1 MIRDFPHTVCVEEM
15 KTIVTVQEAERMDK
29 KRKKIKGTLPD
40 DGIRRYLYFAV
51 IPVVVLILVVVILHS
66 DKKKDAGQT
75 EAVAMTAETGQPVEL
90 NEGDPA
96 GDESNVAGNDE
107 SESAENA
114 GEENTEAEST
124 DAENTAQDGSD
135 EENTESVES
144 SEAADNADATD
155 VQSADPSE
163 YTLKQDEMP
172 ELTAL
177 VQSYC
182 QAKTD
187 CDPEALQ
194 QLFGVTDLSEDQI
207 AAEREKMELVK
218 ASIKAYKNISCY
230 YIEGAE
236 ADSYVIFP
244 YFEIQYRKAAKLMP
258 TLTWGYVKKQED
270 GQYRMV
276 SELSDTEKEYVK
288 AVGERA
294 DVKELQDQVEEAAAA
309 AVSEDE
315 VLQQVYT
322 HNGSSEVSI
331 GTQEQ

>member
-29 KRKKIKGTLPD
+29 KRKRTKGTLPD
-40 DGIRRYLYFAV
+40 DGIRRYLYFAA

-75 EAVAMTAETGQPVEL
+75 EAVAMTAETGQPVGL

-96 GDESNVAGNDE
+96 VDES
-107 SESAENA
+107 S
-114 GEENTEAEST
+114 
-124 DAENTAQDGSD
+124 
-135 EENTESVES
+135 
-144 SEAADNADATD
+144 AAD
-155 VQSADPSE
+155 SSK

-236 ADSYVIFP
+236 ADNYVIFP

-294 DVKELQDQVEEAAAA
+294 DVKELQDQVKEAAAV

>member
-29 KRKKIKGTLPD
+29 KRKRTKGTLPD

-75 EAVAMTAETGQPVEL
+75 EAVAMTAETGQPVGL

-96 GDESNVAGNDE
+96 VDES
-107 SESAENA
+107 S
-114 GEENTEAEST
+114 
-124 DAENTAQDGSD
+124 
-135 EENTESVES
+135 
-144 SEAADNADATD
+144 AAD
-155 VQSADPSE
+155 SSK

-194 QLFGVTDLSEDQI
+194 LLFGVTDLSEDQI

-244 YFEIQYRKAAKLMP
+244 YFEIQYRKATKLMP

-294 DVKELQDQVEEAAAA
+294 DVKELQDQVKEAAAV

-331 GTQEQ
+331 GTQGQ

>member
-1 MIRDFPHTVCVEEM
+1 MIRDFSHTVCVEEM

-29 KRKKIKGTLPD
+29 KRKRTKGTLPD

-51 IPVVVLILVVVILHS
+51 IPVVVLIVVVVILHS

-75 EAVAMTAETGQPVEL
+75 EAVAMTAETGQPVGL

-96 GDESNVAGNDE
+96 VDES
-107 SESAENA
+107 S
-114 GEENTEAEST
+114 
-124 DAENTAQDGSD
+124 
-135 EENTESVES
+135 
-144 SEAADNADATD
+144 AAD
-155 VQSADPSE
+155 SSK

-294 DVKELQDQVEEAAAA
+294 DVKELQDQVKEAAAV

>member
-1 MIRDFPHTVCVEEM
+1 MIRDFSHTVCVEEM

-29 KRKKIKGTLPD
+29 KRKRTKGTLPD
-40 DGIRRYLYFAV
+40 DGIRRYLYFAA

-75 EAVAMTAETGQPVEL
+75 EAVAMTAETGQPEAAAMTAETGQPVGL

-96 GDESNVAGNDE
+96 VDES
-107 SESAENA
+107 S
-114 GEENTEAEST
+114 
-124 DAENTAQDGSD
+124 
-135 EENTESVES
+135 
-144 SEAADNADATD
+144 AAD
-155 VQSADPSE
+155 SSK

-194 QLFGVTDLSEDQI
+194 LLFGVTDLSEDQI

-244 YFEIQYRKAAKLMP
+244 YFEIQYRKATKLMP

-294 DVKELQDQVEEAAAA
+294 DVKELQDQVKEAAAV

>member
-1 MIRDFPHTVCVEEM
+1 MIRDFSHTVCVEEM

-29 KRKKIKGTLPD
+29 KRKRTKGTLPD
-40 DGIRRYLYFAV
+40 DGIRRYLYFAA

-75 EAVAMTAETGQPVEL
+75 EAVAMTAETGQPVGL

-96 GDESNVAGNDE
+96 VDES
-107 SESAENA
+107 S
-114 GEENTEAEST
+114 
-124 DAENTAQDGSD
+124 
-135 EENTESVES
+135 
-144 SEAADNADATD
+144 AAD
-155 VQSADPSE
+155 SSK

-276 SELSDTEKEYVK
+276 SEISDTEKEYVK

-294 DVKELQDQVEEAAAA
+294 DVKELQDQVKEAAAV

>member
-29 KRKKIKGTLPD
+29 KRKRTKGTLPD
-40 DGIRRYLYFAV
+40 DGIRRYLYFAS
-51 IPVVVLILVVVILHS
+51 IPVVVLILVVLILHS

-75 EAVAMTAETGQPVEL
+75 EAVAMTAETGQPVGV

-96 GDESNVAGNDE
+96 VDES
-107 SESAENA
+107 S
-114 GEENTEAEST
+114 
-124 DAENTAQDGSD
+124 
-135 EENTESVES
+135 
-144 SEAADNADATD
+144 AAD
-155 VQSADPSE
+155 SSK

-294 DVKELQDQVEEAAAA
+294 DVKELQDQVKEAAAV

>member
-29 KRKKIKGTLPD
+29 KRKRTKGTLPD

-75 EAVAMTAETGQPVEL
+75 EAAAMTAETGQPVGL

-96 GDESNVAGNDE
+96 VDES
-107 SESAENA
+107 S
-114 GEENTEAEST
+114 
-124 DAENTAQDGSD
+124 
-135 EENTESVES
+135 
-144 SEAADNADATD
+144 AAD
-155 VQSADPSE
+155 SSK

-194 QLFGVTDLSEDQI
+194 LLFGVTDLSEDQI

-294 DVKELQDQVEEAAAA
+294 DVKELQDQVKEAAAV

>member
-29 KRKKIKGTLPD
+29 KRKRTKGTLPD
-40 DGIRRYLYFAV
+40 DGIRRYLYFAA

-66 DKKKDAGQT
+66 DKKKDAGQPEAAAMT
-75 EAVAMTAETGQPVEL
+75 EETGQPEAVAMTEETGQPEAVAMTAETGQPVGL

-96 GDESNVAGNDE
+96 VDES
-107 SESAENA
+107 S
-114 GEENTEAEST
+114 
-124 DAENTAQDGSD
+124 
-135 EENTESVES
+135 
-144 SEAADNADATD
+144 AAD
-155 VQSADPSE
+155 SSK

-194 QLFGVTDLSEDQI
+194 LLFGVTDLSEDQI

-218 ASIKAYKNISCY
+218 ASIKAYTNISCY
-230 YIEGAE
+230 YMEGAE

-276 SELSDTEKEYVK
+276 SELSDIEKEYVK

-294 DVKELQDQVEEAAAA
+294 DVKELQDQVKEAAAV

>member
-29 KRKKIKGTLPD
+29 KRKRIKGTLPD
-40 DGIRRYLYFAV
+40 DGIRRYLYFAA
-51 IPVVVLILVVVILHS
+51 IPVVVLILVVMILHS
-66 DKKKDAGQT
+66 DKKEDAGQT
-75 EAVAMTAETGQPVEL
+75 EAVAMTAETGQLVGL

-96 GDESNVAGNDE
+96 VDES
-107 SESAENA
+107 S
-114 GEENTEAEST
+114 
-124 DAENTAQDGSD
+124 
-135 EENTESVES
+135 
-144 SEAADNADATD
+144 AAD
-155 VQSADPSE
+155 SSK

-294 DVKELQDQVEEAAAA
+294 DVKELQDQVKEAAAV

>member
-29 KRKKIKGTLPD
+29 KRKRTKGTLPD
-40 DGIRRYLYFAV
+40 DGIRRYLYFAS
-51 IPVVVLILVVVILHS
+51 IPVVVLILVVLILHS

-75 EAVAMTAETGQPVEL
+75 EAVAMTAETGQPVGL
-90 NEGDPA
+90 NNGDQA
-96 GDESNVAGNDE
+96 GDESSAVEG
-107 SESAENA
+107 ESA
-114 GEENTEAEST
+114 AE
-124 DAENTAQDGSD
+124 DGSD
-135 EENTESVES
+135 MENTESAEGS
-144 SEAADNADATD
+144 DNADSADTVD
-155 VQSADPSE
+155 AKPADPSK
-163 YTLKQDEMP
+163 YTLKQDEMS

-294 DVKELQDQVEEAAAA
+294 DVKELQDQVKEAAAV

-331 GTQEQ
+331 GIQEQ

>member
-1 MIRDFPHTVCVEEM
+1 MIRDFSHTVCVEEM

-29 KRKKIKGTLPD
+29 KRKRTKGTLPD
-40 DGIRRYLYFAV
+40 DGIRRYLYFAA

-75 EAVAMTAETGQPVEL
+75 EAVAMTAETGQPVGL

-96 GDESNVAGNDE
+96 VDES
-107 SESAENA
+107 S
-114 GEENTEAEST
+114 
-124 DAENTAQDGSD
+124 
-135 EENTESVES
+135 
-144 SEAADNADATD
+144 AAD
-155 VQSADPSE
+155 SSK

-230 YIEGAE
+230 YMEGAE

-276 SELSDTEKEYVK
+276 SELSDIEKEYVK

-294 DVKELQDQVEEAAAA
+294 DVKELQDQVKEAAAV

>member
-29 KRKKIKGTLPD
+29 KRKRTKGTLPD
-40 DGIRRYLYFAV
+40 DGIRRYLYFAA

-66 DKKKDAGQT
+66 DKKKDTGQT
-75 EAVAMTAETGQPVEL
+75 EAVAMTAETGQPVGL

-96 GDESNVAGNDE
+96 VDES
-107 SESAENA
+107 S
-114 GEENTEAEST
+114 
-124 DAENTAQDGSD
+124 
-135 EENTESVES
+135 
-144 SEAADNADATD
+144 AAD
-155 VQSADPSE
+155 SSK

-230 YIEGAE
+230 YIEGAQ

-294 DVKELQDQVEEAAAA
+294 DVKELQDQVKEAAAV

-331 GTQEQ
+331 GTQAQ

>member
-1 MIRDFPHTVCVEEM
+1 MIRDFSHTVCVEEM

-29 KRKKIKGTLPD
+29 KRKRTKGTLPD

-75 EAVAMTAETGQPVEL
+75 EAVAMTAETGQPVGL

-96 GDESNVAGNDE
+96 VDES
-107 SESAENA
+107 S
-114 GEENTEAEST
+114 
-124 DAENTAQDGSD
+124 
-135 EENTESVES
+135 
-144 SEAADNADATD
+144 AAD
-155 VQSADPSE
+155 SSK

-294 DVKELQDQVEEAAAA
+294 DVKELQDQVKGAAAV

>member
-15 KTIVTVQEAERMDK
+15 KKIVTVQEAERMDK
-29 KRKKIKGTLPD
+29 KRKRTKGTLPD
-40 DGIRRYLYFAV
+40 DGIRRYLYFAA

-96 GDESNVAGNDE
+96 VDES
-107 SESAENA
+107 S
-114 GEENTEAEST
+114 
-124 DAENTAQDGSD
+124 
-135 EENTESVES
+135 
-144 SEAADNADATD
+144 AAD
-155 VQSADPSE
+155 SSK

-294 DVKELQDQVEEAAAA
+294 DVKELQDQVKEAAAV

-315 VLQQVYT
+315 ALQQVYT

>member
-29 KRKKIKGTLPD
+29 KRKRTKGTLPD
-40 DGIRRYLYFAV
+40 DGIRRYLYFAA

-75 EAVAMTAETGQPVEL
+75 EAVAMTAETGQPVGL

-96 GDESNVAGNDE
+96 VDES
-107 SESAENA
+107 S
-114 GEENTEAEST
+114 
-124 DAENTAQDGSD
+124 
-135 EENTESVES
+135 
-144 SEAADNADATD
+144 AAD
-155 VQSADPSE
+155 SSK

-244 YFEIQYRKAAKLMP
+244 YFEIPYRKAAKLMP

-294 DVKELQDQVEEAAAA
+294 DVKELQDQVKEAAAV

>member
-75 EAVAMTAETGQPVEL
+75 EAVAMTAETGQPVGL
-90 NEGDPA
+90 NEGDPTV
-96 GDESNVAGNDE
+96 DES
-107 SESAENA
+107 S
-114 GEENTEAEST
+114 
-124 DAENTAQDGSD
+124 
-135 EENTESVES
+135 
-144 SEAADNADATD
+144 AAD
-155 VQSADPSE
+155 SSK

-194 QLFGVTDLSEDQI
+194 KLYGVTDMSEDQI

-258 TLTWGYVKKQED
+258 TLTWGYVKKQEG

-294 DVKELQDQVEEAAAA
+294 DVKELQDQVKEAAAV

>member
-29 KRKKIKGTLPD
+29 KRKRTKGTLPD

-75 EAVAMTAETGQPVEL
+75 EAVAMTAETGQPVGL

-96 GDESNVAGNDE
+96 VDESSVAD
-107 SESAENA
+107 
-114 GEENTEAEST
+114 
-124 DAENTAQDGSD
+124 
-135 EENTESVES
+135 S
-144 SEAADNADATD
+144 SK
-155 VQSADPSE
+155 

-194 QLFGVTDLSEDQI
+194 QLFGVTGLSEDQI

-230 YIEGAE
+230 YIERAE

-294 DVKELQDQVEEAAAA
+294 DVKELQDQVKEAAAV

-322 HNGSSEVSI
+322 HNGSSEASI

>member
-1 MIRDFPHTVCVEEM
+1 M
-15 KTIVTVQEAERMDK
+15 
-29 KRKKIKGTLPD
+29 
-40 DGIRRYLYFAV
+40 
-51 IPVVVLILVVVILHS
+51 ILVVVILHS
-66 DKKKDAGQT
+66 DKKKDAGQP
-75 EAVAMTAETGQPVEL
+75 EAVAMTAETGQPVGL

-96 GDESNVAGNDE
+96 VDES
-107 SESAENA
+107 S
-114 GEENTEAEST
+114 
-124 DAENTAQDGSD
+124 
-135 EENTESVES
+135 
-144 SEAADNADATD
+144 AAD
-155 VQSADPSE
+155 SSK

-294 DVKELQDQVEEAAAA
+294 DVKELQDQVKEAAAV

-315 VLQQVYT
+315 VLQKVYT

>member
-15 KTIVTVQEAERMDK
+15 KKIVTVQEAERMDK
-29 KRKKIKGTLPD
+29 KRKRTKGTLPD
-40 DGIRRYLYFAV
+40 DGIRRYLYFAA

-75 EAVAMTAETGQPVEL
+75 EAVAMTTETGQPVGL

-96 GDESNVAGNDE
+96 VDES
-107 SESAENA
+107 S
-114 GEENTEAEST
+114 
-124 DAENTAQDGSD
+124 
-135 EENTESVES
+135 
-144 SEAADNADATD
+144 AAD
-155 VQSADPSE
+155 SSK

-244 YFEIQYRKAAKLMP
+244 YFEIQYRKATKLMP

-288 AVGERA
+288 AVGERV
-294 DVKELQDQVEEAAAA
+294 DVKEMQDQVKEAAAV

>member
-29 KRKKIKGTLPD
+29 KRKRTKGTLPD
-40 DGIRRYLYFAV
+40 DGIRRYLYFAA

-66 DKKKDAGQT
+66 DKKKDAGQPEAAAMT
-75 EAVAMTAETGQPVEL
+75 EETGQPEAVAMTAETGQPVGL

-96 GDESNVAGNDE
+96 VDES
-107 SESAENA
+107 S
-114 GEENTEAEST
+114 
-124 DAENTAQDGSD
+124 
-135 EENTESVES
+135 
-144 SEAADNADATD
+144 AAD
-155 VQSADPSE
+155 SSK

-230 YIEGAE
+230 YMEGAE

-294 DVKELQDQVEEAAAA
+294 DVKELQDQVKEAAAV

>member
-29 KRKKIKGTLPD
+29 KRKRTKGTLPD

-75 EAVAMTAETGQPVEL
+75 EAVAMTAETGQPVGV

-96 GDESNVAGNDE
+96 VDES
-107 SESAENA
+107 S
-114 GEENTEAEST
+114 
-124 DAENTAQDGSD
+124 
-135 EENTESVES
+135 
-144 SEAADNADATD
+144 AAD
-155 VQSADPSE
+155 SSK

-294 DVKELQDQVEEAAAA
+294 DVKELQDQVKEAAAV

>member
-29 KRKKIKGTLPD
+29 KRKRTKGTLPD
-40 DGIRRYLYFAV
+40 DGIRRYLYFAA

-66 DKKKDAGQT
+66 DKKKDTGQT
-75 EAVAMTAETGQPVEL
+75 EAVAMTAETGQPVGL

-96 GDESNVAGNDE
+96 VDES
-107 SESAENA
+107 S
-114 GEENTEAEST
+114 
-124 DAENTAQDGSD
+124 
-135 EENTESVES
+135 
-144 SEAADNADATD
+144 AAD
-155 VQSADPSE
+155 SSK

-294 DVKELQDQVEEAAAA
+294 DVKELQDQVKEAAAV

>member
-29 KRKKIKGTLPD
+29 KRKRTKGTLPD
-40 DGIRRYLYFAV
+40 DGIRRYLYFAA

-66 DKKKDAGQT
+66 DKKKDTGQT
-75 EAVAMTAETGQPVEL
+75 EAVAMTAETGQPVGL

-96 GDESNVAGNDE
+96 VDES
-107 SESAENA
+107 S
-114 GEENTEAEST
+114 
-124 DAENTAQDGSD
+124 
-135 EENTESVES
+135 
-144 SEAADNADATD
+144 AAD
-155 VQSADPSE
+155 SSKC
-163 YTLKQDEMP
+163 TLKQDEMP

-294 DVKELQDQVEEAAAA
+294 DVKELQDQVKEAAAA

>member
-40 DGIRRYLYFAV
+40 DGIRRYLYFAA

-66 DKKKDAGQT
+66 DKKKDTGQT
-75 EAVAMTAETGQPVEL
+75 EAVAMTAETGQPVGL

-96 GDESNVAGNDE
+96 VDES
-107 SESAENA
+107 S
-114 GEENTEAEST
+114 
-124 DAENTAQDGSD
+124 
-135 EENTESVES
+135 
-144 SEAADNADATD
+144 AAD
-155 VQSADPSE
+155 SSK
-163 YTLKQDEMP
+163 YTLKQEEMP

-194 QLFGVTDLSEDQI
+194 LLFGVTDLSEDQI

-294 DVKELQDQVEEAAAA
+294 DVKALPDQVKEAAAA

>member
-29 KRKKIKGTLPD
+29 KRKRTKGTLPD
-40 DGIRRYLYFAV
+40 DGIRRYLYFAA

-66 DKKKDAGQT
+66 DKKKDAGQP
-75 EAVAMTAETGQPVEL
+75 EAVAMTAETGQPEAAAMTAETGQPVGL

-96 GDESNVAGNDE
+96 VDES
-107 SESAENA
+107 S
-114 GEENTEAEST
+114 
-124 DAENTAQDGSD
+124 
-135 EENTESVES
+135 
-144 SEAADNADATD
+144 AAD
-155 VQSADPSE
+155 SSK

-194 QLFGVTDLSEDQI
+194 LLFGVTDLSEDQI

-270 GQYRMV
+270 SQYRMV

-294 DVKELQDQVEEAAAA
+294 DVKELQDQVKEAAAA

-315 VLQQVYT
+315 VLQQVYA

>member
-1 MIRDFPHTVCVEEM
+1 MIRDFSHTVCVEEM

-29 KRKKIKGTLPD
+29 KRKRTKGTLPD

-51 IPVVVLILVVVILHS
+51 IPVVVLIVVVVILHS

-75 EAVAMTAETGQPVEL
+75 EAVAMTAETGQPVGL

-96 GDESNVAGNDE
+96 VDES
-107 SESAENA
+107 S
-114 GEENTEAEST
+114 
-124 DAENTAQDGSD
+124 
-135 EENTESVES
+135 
-144 SEAADNADATD
+144 AAD
-155 VQSADPSE
+155 SSK

-194 QLFGVTDLSEDQI
+194 LLFGVTDLSEDQI

-294 DVKELQDQVEEAAAA
+294 DVKELQDQVKEAAAV

>member
-15 KTIVTVQEAERMDK
+15 KKIVTVQEAERMDK
-29 KRKKIKGTLPD
+29 KRKRTKGTLPD
-40 DGIRRYLYFAV
+40 DGIRRYLYFAA

-66 DKKKDAGQT
+66 DKKKDTGQT
-75 EAVAMTAETGQPVEL
+75 EAVAMTAETGQPVGL

-96 GDESNVAGNDE
+96 VDES
-107 SESAENA
+107 S
-114 GEENTEAEST
+114 
-124 DAENTAQDGSD
+124 
-135 EENTESVES
+135 
-144 SEAADNADATD
+144 AAD
-155 VQSADPSE
+155 SSK
-163 YTLKQDEMP
+163 YTLKQEEMP

-294 DVKELQDQVEEAAAA
+294 DVKELQDQVKEAAAV

>member
-29 KRKKIKGTLPD
+29 KRKRTKGTLPD
-40 DGIRRYLYFAV
+40 DGIRRYLYFAA

-66 DKKKDAGQT
+66 DKKKDAGQP
-75 EAVAMTAETGQPVEL
+75 EAVAMTAETGQPEAAAMTAETGQPVGL

-96 GDESNVAGNDE
+96 VDES
-107 SESAENA
+107 S
-114 GEENTEAEST
+114 
-124 DAENTAQDGSD
+124 
-135 EENTESVES
+135 
-144 SEAADNADATD
+144 AAD
-155 VQSADPSE
+155 SSK

-194 QLFGVTDLSEDQI
+194 LLFGVTDLSEDQI

-294 DVKELQDQVEEAAAA
+294 DVKELQDQVKEAAAA

>member
-1 MIRDFPHTVCVEEM
+1 MIRDFSHTVCVEEM

-29 KRKKIKGTLPD
+29 KRKRTKGTLPD
-40 DGIRRYLYFAV
+40 DGIRRYLYFAA

-75 EAVAMTAETGQPVEL
+75 EAVAMTAETGQPVGL

-96 GDESNVAGNDE
+96 VDES
-107 SESAENA
+107 S
-114 GEENTEAEST
+114 
-124 DAENTAQDGSD
+124 
-135 EENTESVES
+135 
-144 SEAADNADATD
+144 AAD
-155 VQSADPSE
+155 SSK

-230 YIEGAE
+230 YMEGAE

-294 DVKELQDQVEEAAAA
+294 DVKELQDQVKEAAAV

>member
-1 MIRDFPHTVCVEEM
+1 MIRDFSHTVCVEEM

-29 KRKKIKGTLPD
+29 KRKRTKGTLPD
-40 DGIRRYLYFAV
+40 DGIRRYLYFAA

-75 EAVAMTAETGQPVEL
+75 EAVAMTAETGQPVGL

-96 GDESNVAGNDE
+96 VDES
-107 SESAENA
+107 S
-114 GEENTEAEST
+114 
-124 DAENTAQDGSD
+124 
-135 EENTESVES
+135 
-144 SEAADNADATD
+144 AAD
-155 VQSADPSE
+155 SSK

-294 DVKELQDQVEEAAAA
+294 DVKELQDQVKEAAAA

>member
-29 KRKKIKGTLPD
+29 KRKRTKGTLPD
-40 DGIRRYLYFAV
+40 DGIRHYLYFAA

-66 DKKKDAGQT
+66 DKKKDTGQT
-75 EAVAMTAETGQPVEL
+75 EAVAMTAETGQPVGL

-96 GDESNVAGNDE
+96 VDES
-107 SESAENA
+107 S
-114 GEENTEAEST
+114 
-124 DAENTAQDGSD
+124 
-135 EENTESVES
+135 
-144 SEAADNADATD
+144 AAD
-155 VQSADPSE
+155 SSK

-294 DVKELQDQVEEAAAA
+294 DVKELQDQVKEAAAV

-315 VLQQVYT
+315 VLQKVYT

>member
-29 KRKKIKGTLPD
+29 KRKRTKGTLPD
-40 DGIRRYLYFAV
+40 DGIRRYLYFAA

-75 EAVAMTAETGQPVEL
+75 EAVAMTAETGQPEAAAMTAETGQTEAMAMTAETGQPVEL

-96 GDESNVAGNDE
+96 IDES
-107 SESAENA
+107 S
-114 GEENTEAEST
+114 
-124 DAENTAQDGSD
+124 
-135 EENTESVES
+135 
-144 SEAADNADATD
+144 AAD
-155 VQSADPSE
+155 SSK

-294 DVKELQDQVEEAAAA
+294 DVKELQDQVKEAAAV

>member
-29 KRKKIKGTLPD
+29 KRKRTKGTLPD
-40 DGIRRYLYFAV
+40 DGIRRYLYFAA

-75 EAVAMTAETGQPVEL
+75 EAVAMTTETGQPVGL

-96 GDESNVAGNDE
+96 VDES
-107 SESAENA
+107 S
-114 GEENTEAEST
+114 
-124 DAENTAQDGSD
+124 
-135 EENTESVES
+135 
-144 SEAADNADATD
+144 AAD
-155 VQSADPSE
+155 SSK

-270 GQYRMV
+270 GQYRIV
-276 SELSDTEKEYVK
+276 SELSDIEKEYVK

-294 DVKELQDQVEEAAAA
+294 DVKELQDQVKEAAAV

>member
-29 KRKKIKGTLPD
+29 KRKRTKGTLPD

-75 EAVAMTAETGQPVEL
+75 EAVAMTAETGQPVGL

-96 GDESNVAGNDE
+96 VDES
-107 SESAENA
+107 S
-114 GEENTEAEST
+114 
-124 DAENTAQDGSD
+124 
-135 EENTESVES
+135 
-144 SEAADNADATD
+144 AAD
-155 VQSADPSE
+155 SSK

-194 QLFGVTDLSEDQI
+194 LLFGVTDLSEDQI

-244 YFEIQYRKAAKLMP
+244 YFEIQYRKAEKLMP

-294 DVKELQDQVEEAAAA
+294 DVKELQDQVKEAAAA

-331 GTQEQ
+331 GTQAQ

>member
-1 MIRDFPHTVCVEEM
+1 MIRDFSHTVCVEEM

-29 KRKKIKGTLPD
+29 KRKRTKGTLPD
-40 DGIRRYLYFAV
+40 DGIRRYLYFAA

-75 EAVAMTAETGQPVEL
+75 EAVAMTAETGQPEAAAMTAETGQPVGL

-96 GDESNVAGNDE
+96 VDES
-107 SESAENA
+107 S
-114 GEENTEAEST
+114 
-124 DAENTAQDGSD
+124 
-135 EENTESVES
+135 
-144 SEAADNADATD
+144 AAD
-155 VQSADPSE
+155 SSK

-194 QLFGVTDLSEDQI
+194 LLFGVTDLSEDQI

-294 DVKELQDQVEEAAAA
+294 DVKELQDQVKEAAAV

>member
-1 MIRDFPHTVCVEEM
+1 MIRDFSHTVCVEEM

-29 KRKKIKGTLPD
+29 KRKRTKGTLPD
-40 DGIRRYLYFAV
+40 DGIRRYLYFAA

-66 DKKKDAGQT
+66 DKKKDAGQP
-75 EAVAMTAETGQPVEL
+75 EAVAMTAETGQPVGL

-96 GDESNVAGNDE
+96 VDES
-107 SESAENA
+107 S
-114 GEENTEAEST
+114 
-124 DAENTAQDGSD
+124 
-135 EENTESVES
+135 
-144 SEAADNADATD
+144 AAD
-155 VQSADPSE
+155 SSK

-294 DVKELQDQVEEAAAA
+294 DVKELQDQVKEAAAV

>member
-29 KRKKIKGTLPD
+29 KRKRTKGTLPD
-40 DGIRRYLYFAV
+40 DGIRRYLYFAA

-66 DKKKDAGQT
+66 DKKKDTGQT
-75 EAVAMTAETGQPVEL
+75 ETVAMTAETGQPVGL

-96 GDESNVAGNDE
+96 VDES
-107 SESAENA
+107 S
-114 GEENTEAEST
+114 
-124 DAENTAQDGSD
+124 
-135 EENTESVES
+135 
-144 SEAADNADATD
+144 AAD
-155 VQSADPSE
+155 SSK

-294 DVKELQDQVEEAAAA
+294 DVKELQDQVKEAAAV

>member
-1 MIRDFPHTVCVEEM
+1 MIRDFPHTVCVKEM

-75 EAVAMTAETGQPVEL
+75 EAVAMTAETGQPVGL

-96 GDESNVAGNDE
+96 VDES
-107 SESAENA
+107 S
-114 GEENTEAEST
+114 
-124 DAENTAQDGSD
+124 
-135 EENTESVES
+135 
-144 SEAADNADATD
+144 AAD
-155 VQSADPSE
+155 SSK

-294 DVKELQDQVEEAAAA
+294 DVKELQDQVKEAAAV

>member
-1 MIRDFPHTVCVEEM
+1 MIRDFPHTVCVKEM

-75 EAVAMTAETGQPVEL
+75 EAVAMTAETGQPVGL

-96 GDESNVAGNDE
+96 VDESSVAD
-107 SESAENA
+107 
-114 GEENTEAEST
+114 
-124 DAENTAQDGSD
+124 
-135 EENTESVES
+135 S
-144 SEAADNADATD
+144 SK
-155 VQSADPSE
+155 

-294 DVKELQDQVEEAAAA
+294 DVKELQDQVKEAAAA